1 MLLGMNYARELC
13 EARDNCCT
21 QFLER
26 SDILQITV
34 FHCIV
39 LDNTI
44 MQLILSRNGYFGSL
58 NGAVGVYLTPLL

>member
-1 MLLGMNYARELC
+1 MLLCMNYARELC

-21 QFLER
+21 QFRER
-26 SDILQITV
+26 SDILRITV

-44 MQLILSRNGYFGSL
+44 MQLKEIRKFRFT
-58 NGAVGVYLTPLL
+58 V